1 MRLGSTVRNSCYNVL
16 LTKLL
21 KSEIEECNYNV
32 VKIVWRLY
40 ILTFVTDKNCHQI
53 TRKQDLY
60 TELAEIGNWEA
71 LCTHLEVPE
80 ATLDGL
86 VHAHLE
92 NTAKKQRCLAAY
104 FDQGNA
110 CWDKVVEVVAG
121 YPFFKK
127 KLAKQIADKYGVTWQ
142 G

>member
-1 MRLGSTVRNSCYNVL
+1 MGTGRPSVH
-16 LTKLL
+16 
-21 KSEIEECNYNV
+21 I
-32 VKIVWRLY
+32 WRY
-40 ILTFVTDKNCHQI
+40 Q
-53 TRKQDLY
+53 KQ
-60 TELAEIGNWEA
+60 
-71 LCTHLEVPE
+71 HKF
-80 ATLDGL
+80 DGL

-104 FDQGNA
+104 VDQGNA

-121 YPFFKK
+121 YPFYKK